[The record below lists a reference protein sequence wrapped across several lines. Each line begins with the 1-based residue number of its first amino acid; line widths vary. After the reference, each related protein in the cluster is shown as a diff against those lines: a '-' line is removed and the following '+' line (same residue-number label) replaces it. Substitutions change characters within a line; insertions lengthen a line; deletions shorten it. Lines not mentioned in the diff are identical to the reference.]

1 LGTCHN
7 VGGVSF
13 VENCVC
19 REEEQREVL
28 MYTLASVFVSNSI
41 ASISHSSIEN
51 KSTCQSNLYYVK
63 KSSDRFVLLDLS
75 I

>member
-1 LGTCHN
+1 
-7 VGGVSF
+7 
-13 VENCVC
+13 
-19 REEEQREVL
+19 

-41 ASISHSSIEN
+41 ASISHWSIEK